1 MEIRNKVKIVSLANV
16 NLGGGGS
23 GSGGGGSLS
32 EQDEFVI
39 ATALNNLNERL
50 VELENNAEEP
60 NE

>member
-16 NLGGGGS
+16 NLGGS

-39 ATALNNLNERL
+39 AAALNNLNERL
-50 VELENNAEEP
+50 VELENNDEEP